1 MPHGPRNP
9 NQRDMHIYL
18 PNAIAEEIDALAGPG
33 RRGAFLVEAAAE
45 KLARLRRQ
53 ARRRAMATAAQAD
66 RPPANQGTDDNAS
79 ESPADLD
86 RQRFDALWGR

>member
-18 PNAIAEEIDALAGPG
+18 PNAIAEEIDALVGPG
-33 RRGAFLVEAAAE
+33 RRSAFLVEAAAE

-53 ARRRAMATAAQAD
+53 ARRRAAAAAGSGQPRSGDGAPD
-66 RPPANQGTDDNAS
+66 
-79 ESPADLD
+79 SPVDLN
-86 RQRFDALWGR
+86 RQRFDSLWDR